1 MIDSGEIAMINPR
14 GISSVRS
21 EDTEF
26 TVET

>member
-1 MIDSGEIAMINPR
+1 MIDSGEIAMIKPR